1 MPQWPS
7 RLSRRHFRWLQ
18 PLSPVGKSTC
28 DKTQQ
33 FHTIPT
39 HKLRLAAKGQVARKK
54 KDKNYRQ
61 SCSVSENRETPTTN
75 HWCPRSRPQHG
86 HNTMTFDPFFC
97 PRPASAS
104 LHHSRSARSDWRRL
118 SLANPQR
125 TEHCDWVQ
133 DAQIETNSS
142 GESNRSCQSWVSTI
156 GYTKVTN
163 NQDNFKAMNTSC
175 WRCIW
180 KLCPNHWICDGPKVS
195 WPAMSGALPP
205 LGSYMC
211 NPSPRDAEGL
221 GRANAQCYPYP

>member
-1 MPQWPS
+1 MPVDLLRFRTKETEWKDRTTFAALLSIWFVNILHLHIGFQSVRLLSVSETPCFSCAHSEFTSLIAKQCQFPCGNHLAKNAPVTS

-125 TEHCDWVQ
+125 TEHCD
-133 DAQIETNSS
+133 
-142 GESNRSCQSWVSTI
+142 
-156 GYTKVTN
+156 
-163 NQDNFKAMNTSC
+163 
-175 WRCIW
+175 
-180 KLCPNHWICDGPKVS
+180 
-195 WPAMSGALPP
+195 
-205 LGSYMC
+205 
-211 NPSPRDAEGL
+211 
-221 GRANAQCYPYP
+221 